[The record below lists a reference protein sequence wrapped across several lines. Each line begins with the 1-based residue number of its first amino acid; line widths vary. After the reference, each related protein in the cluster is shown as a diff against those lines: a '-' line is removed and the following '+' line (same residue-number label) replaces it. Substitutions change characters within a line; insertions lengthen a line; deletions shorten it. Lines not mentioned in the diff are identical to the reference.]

1 MSRQGTSR
9 QANKQTS
16 RQANKGR
23 ADKQTRDKQL
33 ANWCHLTRYLFAH
46 TYHPLSARL
55 LVCSFAGLLVCSSA
69 RLLVPCLLV
78 CWFAGLLVCWSAC
91 PLFACLLV
99 PCLLI
104 EKTSF
109 VFCHSALFS
118 AQRPPRAF
126 FFRIFVAIRACP
138 LTARPPGMKTYPDIT
153 LQPQL

>member
-9 QANKQTS
+9 RADEQTS

-46 TYHPLSARL
+46 TYHPLFARL
-55 LVCSFAGLLVCSSA
+55 LVCSFAGLLVCWSARLLVCLFARLLVCSSA
-69 RLLVPCLLV
+69 RLLVCS
-78 CWFAGLLVCWSAC
+78 SAR
-91 PLFACLLV
+91 LLV